1 MNNFNLY
8 NPVNLCFGKDEHRQ
22 LSSLIP
28 KDAKVLLPMAVDPS
42 NEMGFT
48 KRLWAR

>member
-28 KDAKVLLPMAVDPS
+28 KDAKVLLTYGGGS
-42 NEMGFT
+42 T
-48 KRLWAR
+48 KRYDFMVL